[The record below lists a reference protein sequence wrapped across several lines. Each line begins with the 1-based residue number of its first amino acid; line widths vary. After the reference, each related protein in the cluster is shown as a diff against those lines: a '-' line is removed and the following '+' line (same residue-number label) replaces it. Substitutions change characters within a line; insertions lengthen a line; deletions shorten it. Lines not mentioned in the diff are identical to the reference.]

1 MQLTQSFV
9 PLDKRIHDVKGF
21 DCGKANMNEFLRRFA
36 DKHAKLGLSK
46 TWVLPF
52 APERQESE
60 TQSTL
65 KSGLAAYY
73 TLAVS
78 SVSRNEIPV
87 SGSLPRYP
95 VPIVLLARLAV
106 DVQCQGRRV
115 GEKALVYA
123 LRHIV
128 RLCDQGLPALG
139 VVLDV
144 LDDDA
149 LKFYQRFEF
158 FHPFTDD
165 PMRLFVPMSALR
177 KR

>member
-9 PLDKRIHDVKGF
+9 PLDKAVHDIKSF
-21 DCGKANMNEFLRRFA
+21 DCAKAGMNEFLRRFA

-46 TWVLPF
+46 TWVLAF
-52 APERQESE
+52 ASEHNSPE
-60 TQSTL
+60 
-65 KSGLAAYY
+65 KSDASKSKIAAYY

-78 SVSRNEIPV
+78 SVSRTEIPV
-87 SGSLPRYP
+87 SGSLPKYP
-95 VPIVLLARLAV
+95 VPVVLLARLAV
-106 DVQCQGRRV
+106 DVQCQGKRI

-149 LKFYQRFEF
+149 LNFYERFEF
-158 FHPFTDD
+158 FHPFSDN

-177 KR
+177 KL